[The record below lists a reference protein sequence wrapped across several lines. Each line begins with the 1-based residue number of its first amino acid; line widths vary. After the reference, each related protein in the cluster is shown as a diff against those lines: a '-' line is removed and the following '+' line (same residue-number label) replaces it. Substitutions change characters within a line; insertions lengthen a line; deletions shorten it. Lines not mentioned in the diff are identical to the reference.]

1 MTLSSYSGKLY
12 TRIQDKNKKNIVTVD
27 SLYENKTYKATEKI
41 ANAIREL
48 RSEGLITIKSILD
61 HGKFASELVTAENYV
76 EHTGIKGTLRR
87 EEDSEDENVSG
98 RETSSPKRKYKK
110 HTVRRSVV

>member
-1 MTLSSYSGKLY
+1 MPVSSYSSKMYG
-12 TRIQDKNKKNIVTVD
+12 RIQAKNKKNIVTVD

-61 HGKFASELVTAENYV
+61 CHQRRLCGTHGGERNFEERVRGRLRG
-76 EHTGIKGTLRR
+76 GIF
-87 EEDSEDENVSG
+87 
-98 RETSSPKRKYKK
+98 
-110 HTVRRSVV
+110 